1 MAIKT
6 FTTGEVLT
14 ASDTNT
20 YLANSGLVYVKEQ
33 TVGNAVTSV
42 NITSAFSATFDDYKI
57 IYVGGTTST
66 QNDLAI
72 FLGTTAPAN
81 GYYQNVLYASY
92 STATVLAQV
101 VTNHTRWTYGGSQE
115 NPNSVIC
122 EIYKPFITQKTMISG
137 TFTGA
142 NSARVGGQMQGFYDA
157 TTSYTSLT
165 IVCGAGNITGGV
177 VYVYGYRKA

>member
-20 YLANSGLVYVKEQ
+20 YLANSGLVYVKQQ
-33 TVGNAVTSV
+33 TVGNTVASV
-42 NITSAFSATFDDYKI
+42 EITSAFSATYEDYKI

-72 FLGTTAPAN
+72 HLGATAPAN
-81 GYYQNVLYASY
+81 GYYQTVIYASY
-92 STATVLAQV
+92 SSATALAQFV
-101 VTNHTRWTYGGSQE
+101 SNGTKWTYGGSQE

-122 EIYKPFITQKTMISG
+122 EIYKPFETQKTIISG

-142 NSARVGGQMQGFYDA
+142 NSARVGGQMQGFYDP
-157 TTSYTSLT
+157 TTSYTSFT
-165 IVCGAGNITGGV
+165 IVAGAGTFSGGI